1 MLCASGEEEEEEVDM
16 YADMTQDRVKQFN
29 FILDDI
35 NRKFLGQSA
44 QPTWTGIGQLKI
56 GWKCNWLWLVSKID
70 WCGLGFNQKNGPSSS
85 WQRRKDKLDVQFK
98 THSASLIEIGCC
110 MKAFENNK
118 NYFYLFY
125 KDFILQIEYAVKLYF
140 NGQEKLQPTGI

>member
-1 MLCASGEEEEEEVDM
+1 
-16 YADMTQDRVKQFN
+16 
-29 FILDDI
+29 
-35 NRKFLGQSA
+35 
-44 QPTWTGIGQLKI
+44 
-56 GWKCNWLWLVSKID
+56 
-70 WCGLGFNQKNGPSSS
+70 
-85 WQRRKDKLDVQFK
+85 
-98 THSASLIEIGCC
+98 